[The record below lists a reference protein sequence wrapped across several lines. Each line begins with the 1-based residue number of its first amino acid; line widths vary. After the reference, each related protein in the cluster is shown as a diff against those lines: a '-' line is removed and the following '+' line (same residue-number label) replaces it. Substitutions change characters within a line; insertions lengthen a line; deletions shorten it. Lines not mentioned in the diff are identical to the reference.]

1 MSKEQGIDMVKKD
14 LDIEKKMDEKL
25 EKLLQP
31 VSPNSTF
38 ITNLQEKLVSRAN
51 VSIEYPNYLLIII
64 ILGSGLA
71 VGLILVIIINRI
83 IRTLTGKNRK

>member
-1 MSKEQGIDMVKKD
+1 MENKD

-38 ITNLQEKLVSRAN
+38 IANLQEKLVSRAN

-71 VGLILVIIINRI
+71 VGLILVIFINRI
-83 IRTLTGKNRK
+83 IRTLTGKNRN

>member
-1 MSKEQGIDMVKKD
+1 MEKRD

-25 EKLLQP
+25 GKLLQP
-31 VSPNSTF
+31 VVPNSAF
-38 ITNLQEKLVSRAN
+38 IANLQEKLVSRAN

-71 VGLILVIIINRI
+71 IGLLLVIIINRI

>member
-1 MSKEQGIDMVKKD
+1 MVKKD
-14 LDIEKKMDEKL
+14 LDIEKKMDEKLDEKL

-38 ITNLQEKLVSRAN
+38 IANLQEKLASRAN
-51 VSIEYPNYLLIII
+51 VSIEYPNYLLVII

-71 VGLILVIIINRI
+71 IGLVLVIIINRI

>member
-1 MSKEQGIDMVKKD
+1 MEKKD

-38 ITNLQEKLVSRAN
+38 IANLQEKLVSRAN

-71 VGLILVIIINRI
+71 VGLILVIFIYRI

>member
-1 MSKEQGIDMVKKD
+1 MEKKD
-14 LDIEKKMDEKL
+14 LDIEKKIDEKL

-38 ITNLQEKLVSRAN
+38 IAKLQEKLVSRAN

-71 VGLILVIIINRI
+71 VGLILVIFINRI

>member
-1 MSKEQGIDMVKKD
+1 MEKKD

-38 ITNLQEKLVSRAN
+38 IAKLQEKLVSRAN

-71 VGLILVIIINRI
+71 VGLILVIFINRI

>member
-1 MSKEQGIDMVKKD
+1 MEKKD
-14 LDIEKKMDEKL
+14 LDIEKKIDEKL

-38 ITNLQEKLVSRAN
+38 IANLQEKLVSRAN

-71 VGLILVIIINRI
+71 VGLILVIFINRI

>member
-1 MSKEQGIDMVKKD
+1 MEKKD

-38 ITNLQEKLVSRAN
+38 IANLQEKLVSRAN

-71 VGLILVIIINRI
+71 VGLILVIFINRI
-83 IRTLTGKNRK
+83 IRTLTGKNRN

>member
-1 MSKEQGIDMVKKD
+1 MEKKD

-38 ITNLQEKLVSRAN
+38 IANLQEKLVSRAN
-51 VSIEYPNYLLIII
+51 ISIEYPNYLLIII

-71 VGLILVIIINRI
+71 VGLILVIFINRI

>member
-1 MSKEQGIDMVKKD
+1 MEKKD
-14 LDIEKKMDEKL
+14 LDIEKKIDEKL

-38 ITNLQEKLVSRAN
+38 IANLQEKLVSRAN

-71 VGLILVIIINRI
+71 VGLILVIFIYRI

>member
-1 MSKEQGIDMVKKD
+1 MEKKD
-14 LDIEKKMDEKL
+14 LDIEKKIDEKL

-38 ITNLQEKLVSRAN
+38 IANLQEKLVSRAN

-83 IRTLTGKNRK
+83 IRTLTGNDRK

>member
-1 MSKEQGIDMVKKD
+1 MENKD

-38 ITNLQEKLVSRAN
+38 IANLQEKLVSRAN

-71 VGLILVIIINRI
+71 VGLILVIFINRI

>member
-1 MSKEQGIDMVKKD
+1 MEKKD

-38 ITNLQEKLVSRAN
+38 IANLQEKLVSRAN

-71 VGLILVIIINRI
+71 VGLILVIFINRI